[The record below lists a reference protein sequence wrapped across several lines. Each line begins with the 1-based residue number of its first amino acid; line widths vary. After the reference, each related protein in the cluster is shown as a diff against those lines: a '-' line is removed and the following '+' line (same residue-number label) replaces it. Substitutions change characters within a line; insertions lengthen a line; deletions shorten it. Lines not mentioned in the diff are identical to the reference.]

1 MTTTAPAP
9 GGNPSS
15 EPAHLAADGNLA
27 EPGAEENPAG
37 QVAAGVGRFLAL
49 ARTWLAWDGRP
60 RVSEDGD
67 RVYTP
72 NKAVRRHADHL
83 VDHLAEIEARL
94 AGVPSEPDGW
104 HGSLVTVASDWAP
117 FTEVDL
123 NETTQRLRRLGQL
136 YVMRF
141 AAAGPAEWDRPR
153 DPGWTLRAIAEH
165 LADPWY
171 AEQVGD
177 LSAAPRRPAV

>member
-1 MTTTAPAP
+1 MTMTTESAGPGHGQAPA
-9 GGNPSS
+9 GG
-15 EPAHLAADGNLA
+15 
-27 EPGAEENPAG
+27 ENPAEL
-37 QVAAGVGRFLAL
+37 VAAGVGRFLEL

-60 RVSEDGD
+60 LVSEDGD

-72 NKAVRRHADHL
+72 NKAVRRQADHL

-94 AGVPSEPDGW
+94 AGAPTEPDRW

-123 NETTQRLRRLGQL
+123 NEATQRLRRLGQL

-141 AAAGPAEWDRPR
+141 AAAGPGEWDRPR
-153 DPGWTLRAIAEH
+153 DPGWTLRAIAGH
-165 LADPWY
+165 LAEPWY
-171 AEQVGD
+171 AQQVGD
-177 LSAAPRRPAV
+177 LSPTGPRPRA

>member
-1 MTTTAPAP
+1 MTSTEPAAPGTRPAP
-9 GGNPSS
+9 RGAES
-15 EPAHLAADGNLA
+15 AAPQN
-27 EPGAEENPAG
+27 PGAL
-37 QVAAGVGRFLAL
+37 VAAGVRRFLEL
-49 ARTWLAWDGRP
+49 AGTWLAWDGRP
-60 RVSEDGD
+60 LVSEDGD

-94 AGVPSEPDGW
+94 AGAPTEPDRW
-104 HGSLVTVASDWAP
+104 HGSLITLAGDWAP
-117 FTEVDL
+117 FTEAEL
-123 NETTQRLRRLGQL
+123 NEATQRLRRLGQL
-136 YVMRF
+136 YVQRF
-141 AAAGPAEWDRPR
+141 AAAGPLEWDRPR

-177 LSAAPRRPAV
+177 LSAART

>member
-1 MTTTAPAP
+1 MTDNAPAA
-9 GGNPSS
+9 GGNP
-15 EPAHLAADGNLA
+15 ADL
-27 EPGAEENPAG
+27 
-37 QVAAGVGRFLAL
+37 VAAGVQRFLEL

-60 RVSEDGD
+60 LVSEDGE

-83 VDHLAEIEARL
+83 VDHLAQIEALL
-94 AGVPSEPDGW
+94 AGAPTEPDRW
-104 HGSLVTVASDWAP
+104 HGSLVTVASDWAA
-117 FTEVDL
+117 FTEADL
-123 NETTQRLRRLGQL
+123 NEATQRLRRLGQL

-141 AAAGPAEWDRPR
+141 AAAGEPEWDRPR
-153 DPGWTLRAIAEH
+153 DPDWTLRAIAEH

-177 LSAAPRRPAV
+177 LSAGRRAAPA